1 MLRNNKIM
9 SNMRTILKNL
19 MESEGHN
26 SYDVFRKTGVQPS
39 TISKYMSGAQQDL
52 RPSTVVK
59 LAALYGITESQ
70 LRGDVPI
77 DGMEIKVPHP
87 SLKEILPLDE
97 YEFVTKVKTMDREA
111 RGVLYRL
118 ADMLIAQPQA
128 AYNAAP
134 IIDRRGDEIHP
145 NPQRRLGESRNK
157 AAPIKSRKNQAHDAR
172 SYYVKSSRIA

>member
-1 MLRNNKIM
+1 M

-77 DGMEIKVPHP
+77 DGMEIKVPNP
-87 SLKEILPLDE
+87 ILKELLPLDE
-97 YEFVTKVKTMDREA
+97 YEFVTKVKSMNKEA
-111 RGVLYRL
+111 RGVLYSL
-118 ADMLIAQPQA
+118 ADMLVAEQKA
-128 AYNAAP
+128 EYNA
-134 IIDRRGDEIHP
+134 DRRQKDEYP
-145 NPQRRLGESRNK
+145 NPQQRLGESRNK
-157 AAPIKSRKNQAHDAR
+157 ALPIKSRKKTSDAR
-172 SYYVKSSRIA
+172 RYYVQKSSSRLA